1 MQKNRLDL
9 LFNCFCCGNS
19 LCLSVLLPVVAV
31 PGHVL
36 LHVALHH
43 AVHPVALA
51 HVAHELDGG
60 GGGRGGGGEEE
71 DEGHRGGK
79 EEEGRAAAHGEVWKM
94 REQFGLVRLAEYII
108 CTRKPKNED

>member
-1 MQKNRLDL
+1 M
-9 LFNCFCCGNS
+9 FNCFCCGNS

-60 GGGRGGGGEEE
+60 GGGGGGGGQEE

-79 EEEGRAAAHGEVWKM
+79 EEEGRAAAAHGEVWKM
-94 REQFGLVRLAEYII
+94 REQSLVWSELQNMPHA
-108 CTRKPKNED
+108 RKPKNED

>member
-1 MQKNRLDL
+1 M
-9 LFNCFCCGNS
+9 
-19 LCLSVLLPVVAV
+19 

-60 GGGRGGGGEEE
+60 GGGRGGGGQEE

-79 EEEGRAAAHGEVWKM
+79 EEEGRAAAAHGEVWKM
-94 REQFGLVRLAEYII
+94 REQSLVWSELQNMPHA
-108 CTRKPKNED
+108 RKPKNED